1 MAVSVIPKELVGEAY
16 NISSFQN
23 GWTVNGGCFYQRIG
37 NLGIICCSIRN
48 GTTTDGIKIL
58 SMPTNM
64 KPASNSLA
72 PCINASGGAVN
83 GYVLIDTDSQVT
95 LNKVS
100 SNASVVF
107 TLMYRC
113 A

>member
-16 NISSFQN
+16 DISTFQN
-23 GWTVNGGCFYQRIG
+23 GWAVNGGCFYQRIG

-48 GTTTDGIKIL
+48 GTVSDGIKIL
-58 SMPTNM
+58 SMPTIM
-64 KPASNSLA
+64 KPATTATA
-72 PCINASGGAVN
+72 PCINISHNATN
-83 GYVLIDTDSQVT
+83 GYVLINTNNDVT
-95 LNKVS
+95 LYKVS
-100 SNASVVF
+100 SNVSVVF

>member
-16 NISSFQN
+16 NIPSFQN
-23 GWTVNGGCFYQRIG
+23 GWAVNGGCFYQRIG

-48 GTTTDGIKIL
+48 GTVSSGIKIMQ
-58 SMPTNM
+58 MPGIMN
-64 KPASNSLA
+64 PATDALA
-72 PCINASGGAVN
+72 PCINVSSGTVN
-83 GYVLIDTDSQVT
+83 GYVLINTNGEVT
-95 LNKVS
+95 LNSVS

>member
-16 NISSFQN
+16 NLPSFQN
-23 GWTVNGGCFYQRIG
+23 GWIVNGGCFYQRIG

-58 SMPTNM
+58 SLSTSM
-64 KPASNSLA
+64 KPATNALA
-72 PCINASGGAVN
+72 PCINATSNAVN
-83 GYVLIDTDSQVT
+83 GYVLIDTDSQVY
-95 LNKVS
+95 LHKVS